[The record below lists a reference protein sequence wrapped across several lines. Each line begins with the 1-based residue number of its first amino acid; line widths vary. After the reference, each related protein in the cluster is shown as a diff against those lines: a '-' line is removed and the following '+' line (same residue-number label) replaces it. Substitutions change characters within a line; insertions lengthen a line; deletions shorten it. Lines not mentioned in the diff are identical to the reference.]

1 MLYRYIVTY
10 DLNKKGQDYEAIV
23 AELETLGARRIQAS
37 VWLLESAQAI
47 DVIYRT
53 LLSRVDGNDAL
64 TVAAVSDIRMTG
76 EYVARGLLSSALAA
90 SIPAKQFGIPGGPS
104 YANALAAA
112 QSGISGGPS
121 YTNKLAAAL
130 KK

>member
-23 AELETLGARRIQAS
+23 AQLKTLGACRIQAS

-47 DVIYRT
+47 DVIYRI
-53 LLSRVDGNDAL
+53 LLSQVDGNDAL

-76 EYVARGLLSSALAA
+76 EYVARGLLSSALAS
-90 SIPAKQFGIPGGPS
+90 SIPAKQFGISGGPN

-112 QSGISGGPS
+112 HSGISGGPS